1 MINANGHRESNLIS
15 DIFSGQLLNGICE
28 QCDEVTPSKK
38 FSGKGIYYVHEQYFN
53 RLRGVWKV
61 TQSERENEDK
71 EVKEREGE
79 RAKE

>member
-38 FSGKGIYYVHEQYFN
+38 FSGKGIYYVHEQYFH
-53 RLRGVWKV
+53 RLRGVG
-61 TQSERENEDK
+61 
-71 EVKEREGE
+71 KEREGG